1 MLKSKSVKTSSLERE
16 LGLRFKDRRLLD
28 RALVH
33 PSYLNEISP
42 ADKSAG
48 SYQRLEFLGDAVLG
62 VAIALEVYK
71 GYPHLSEGELTRLRS
86 SLVNGKTLAKVALR
100 LGLGQHLNLGKG
112 EESTGGRH
120 RESNL
125 AAVFE
130 ALVGAVFLD
139 RGFDKARK
147 FVLEIMHEEVDM
159 VLKGE
164 VAEEPKSRL
173 QELAQGM
180 GESPPVYRL
189 IEAAGPDHATGFAVE
204 VVINGSVMGV
214 GHGLRK
220 ADAEKLAAQEALMRF
235 ETPGGDERSML
246 SGSS

>member
-86 SLVNGKTLAKVALR
+86 SLVNGKTLAKVALKA
-100 LGLGQHLNLGKG
+100 GTGATSQFG
-112 EESTGGRH
+112 EG
-120 RESNL
+120 
-125 AAVFE
+125 
-130 ALVGAVFLD
+130 
-139 RGFDKARK
+139 
-147 FVLEIMHEEVDM
+147 
-159 VLKGE
+159 
-164 VAEEPKSRL
+164 
-173 QELAQGM
+173 
-180 GESPPVYRL
+180 
-189 IEAAGPDHATGFAVE
+189 
-204 VVINGSVMGV
+204 
-214 GHGLRK
+214 
-220 ADAEKLAAQEALMRF
+220 
-235 ETPGGDERSML
+235 
-246 SGSS
+246 